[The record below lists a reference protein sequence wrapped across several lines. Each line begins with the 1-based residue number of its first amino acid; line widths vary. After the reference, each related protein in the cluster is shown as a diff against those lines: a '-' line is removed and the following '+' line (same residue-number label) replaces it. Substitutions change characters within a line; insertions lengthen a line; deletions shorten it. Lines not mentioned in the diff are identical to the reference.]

1 MEEQGTHKPL
11 VVGSTPALATEDET
25 DPLDLPARA
34 GPCFGFSRMRMG
46 CGKRPAPR
54 PALPCSTG
62 IYARAERRA
71 IGHALAV
78 DPQPVVEDVSSTPTG
93 DGAAPRPRPAI
104 KSPGGMTAP
113 HEWG

>member
-62 IYARAERRA
+62 IYARAERR
-71 IGHALAV
+71 GVFHFFL
-78 DPQPVVEDVSSTPTG
+78 
-93 DGAAPRPRPAI
+93 
-104 KSPGGMTAP
+104 KSPGI
-113 HEWG
+113 